1 MTHRSGFPELT
12 SVLFASGAWSCG
24 SRALQKADLHFPR
37 VKGDGELAR
46 LEEFSGIL
54 HLLSPSKRA
63 WWSGGSWTTSG
74 WVCWAQWRSYCAQQ
88 TVPWPGG
95 VKLISH
101 PLPLG
106 FPSYPHH
113 TTVMLGCPYKKSG
126 KKNDYKKKKKPKSP
140 CYLNRRFTTYYLEI
154 HLTCHTSSPMSYT
167 VSVFY
172 LHHQILKGGS

>member
-1 MTHRSGFPELT
+1 MQGEEVGWGGRVMTHRSGFPELT

-74 WVCWAQWRSYCAQQ
+74 WVCWAQWCSYCAQQ

-95 VKLISH
+95 VKAD
-101 PLPLG
+101 
-106 FPSYPHH
+106 F
-113 TTVMLGCPYKKSG
+113 
-126 KKNDYKKKKKPKSP
+126 
-140 CYLNRRFTTYYLEI
+140 
-154 HLTCHTSSPMSYT
+154 SSPSLRISIIPTSYHGNAGL
-167 VSVFY
+167 S
-172 LHHQILKGGS
+172 L